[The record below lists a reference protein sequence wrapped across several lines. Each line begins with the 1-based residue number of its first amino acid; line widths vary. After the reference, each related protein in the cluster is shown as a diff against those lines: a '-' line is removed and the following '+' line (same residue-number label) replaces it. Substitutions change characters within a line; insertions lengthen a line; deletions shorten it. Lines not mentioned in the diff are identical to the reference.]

1 MLGFMQTKNKS
12 KDVAK
17 ERLKLVLMQDKGR
30 MSNDILSKMK
40 DDIILAIE
48 KYVEIGSSPVDVE
61 LTKMENE
68 YGELVNALVANI
80 PIRTVK

>member
-1 MLGFMQTKNKS
+1 MLGFMQSKNKS

-30 MSNDILSKMK
+30 MSNDILTRMK
-40 DDIILAIE
+40 DDILLALE
-48 KYVEIGSSPVDVE
+48 KYVEVSTSSVDVE
-61 LTKMENE
+61 ITKMENE

>member
-1 MLGFMQTKNKS
+1 MLGFMQVKNKS

-30 MSNDILSKMK
+30 MSNDMLSKMK
-40 DDIILAIE
+40 DDILLALE
-48 KYVEIGSSPVDVE
+48 KYVEVSTSTVDVE
-61 LTKMENE
+61 ITKMENE